1 MLQSAP
7 RASPTHLQIE
17 TGVTPDQ
24 YCQEK
29 VAQSGSSFY
38 YSFLFL
44 PAERRRAITAL
55 YAWCR
60 EVDDVVDDTHDTGLA
75 HQQLDWWRAELRRLF
90 DGAPTHPTTQ
100 ALQPHVAGAALP
112 QGEMAEVLDGMEM
125 DLTQTRYLDEAGLNR
140 YCHCV
145 AGVVGTLSAR
155 LFGYTD
161 PKTLEFAEKL
171 GLSLQL
177 VNILRDVGE
186 DARRGRIYL
195 PVSTLQQFQVPASEI
210 LKGQHSERFVALM
223 QYHAERARRLYR
235 EALAALP
242 RQDRRAQRAGLLMGA
257 IYHALLDELEAS
269 QFQVLSQRIGLTPL
283 RKLWI
288 AWKTWIRNS

>member
-1 MLQSAP
+1 M
-7 RASPTHLQIE
+7 
-17 TGVTPDQ
+17 TPDQ

-60 EVDDVVDDTHDTGLA
+60 EVDDVVDDTHDPGLA
-75 HQQLDWWRAELRRLF
+75 HQQLDWWRGELRRLF
-90 DGAPTHPTTQ
+90 EGEPTHPVTQ
-100 ALQPHVAGAALP
+100 ALQPHIKAAGLP
-112 QGEMAEVLDGMEM
+112 HAEMSEVLDGMEM
-125 DLTQTRYLDEAGLNR
+125 DLTQSRYLDETGLNR

-155 LFGYTD
+155 LFGYSD
-161 PKTLEFAEKL
+161 AHTLVFAEKL
-171 GLSLQL
+171 GHSLQL

-195 PVSTLQQFQVPASEI
+195 PVDTLQRFQVPASEI
-210 LKGQHSERFVALM
+210 LQGKHSERFVALM
-223 QYHAERARRLYR
+223 QYHASRARTLYR
-235 EALAALP
+235 EALELLP

-257 IYHALLDELEAS
+257 IYHALLDEIERS
-269 QFQVLSQRIGLTPL
+269 DFQVLNQRIALTPL

-288 AWKTWIRNS
+288 AWKTWVRNS